1 MEIELIP
8 KPAYAVRVNGR
19 EVAELREVSEWE
31 GLRKL
36 VDANGQCLI
45 VGDIDGPMTAAL
57 HESCGAIFGTH
68 RRCYV
73 VSGSPDLLHAI
84 KVGAGETAT
93 EGHNDRVERHGA
105 ASGDRS
111 AAPQGSASEPHH
123 ED

>member
-8 KPAYAVRVNGR
+8 KPAYAVRVNGC
-19 EVAELREVSEWE
+19 EVAELREVSQWE

-45 VGDIDGPMTAAL
+45 VGDIDGPMTTAL
-57 HESCGAIFGTH
+57 HESCGVIFGTH

-84 KVGAGETAT
+84 KVGAGETANHT
-93 EGHNDRVERHGA
+93 EDALDMV
-105 ASGDRS
+105 
-111 AAPQGSASEPHH
+111 APNAELRGRPLADGPA
-123 ED
+123 